1 MNTKDLKLNIFK
13 IFWLESKYEFF
24 KSLRIPVFAVSTIAF
39 PTIFYIMF
47 GLSFNQGLLGRLNT
61 ATYYLA
67 SYGTFGIIGSAL
79 SGFGTGIASERGQG
93 WMRLKR
99 ASPMPPLAY
108 FFAKLMVSMI
118 FGTFIVVLL
127 IILGTV
133 FGNVELSA
141 LQIIK
146 LLMILVLSTIP
157 FASMGMALGY
167 IAGPNSAPAVVNLI
181 YLPMAFASG
190 LWVPIQFLPKI
201 VKQIAPFLAPYHLSK
216 LAFAAV
222 GAKPDNATWLHV
234 GVLAIYTV
242 VFLILAV
249 FLYRRD
255 DGKTY
260 G

>member
-1 MNTKDLKLNIFK
+1 MNHLKPNMFK
-13 IFWLESKYEFF
+13 IFWLETKYEFF
-24 KSLRIPVFAVSTIAF
+24 KSLRIPAFAISTIAF
-39 PTIFYIMF
+39 PTIFYVMF
-47 GLSFNQGLLGRLNT
+47 GLSFNQGLLGKLNT

-67 SYGTFGIIGSAL
+67 SYGTFGVIGSAL
-79 SGFGTGIASERGQG
+79 FGFGVGIASERGQG

-108 FFAKLMVSMI
+108 FFAKLMVSVV
-118 FGTFIVVLL
+118 FGAAIVILLTVL
-127 IILGTV
+127 GSV
-133 FGNVELSA
+133 FGNVDLSF

-146 LLMILVLSTIP
+146 LLAALILGTIP

-167 IAGPNSAPAVVNLI
+167 LAGPNSAPAIVNLF

-222 GAKPDNATWLHV
+222 GARPDNATWQHI
-234 GVLAIYTV
+234 GVLLVYTI

>member
-1 MNTKDLKLNIFK
+1 MNQNLKPNIFK

-24 KSLRIPVFAVSTIAF
+24 KSLRIPVFAISTIAF
-39 PTIFYIMF
+39 PTIFYVMF
-47 GLSFNQGLLGRLNT
+47 GLSFNQGLLGKLNT

-67 SYGTFGIIGSAL
+67 SYGTFGVIGAAL
-79 SGFGTGIASERGQG
+79 FGFGVGIASERGQG

-108 FFAKLMVSMI
+108 FFAKLIMAAI
-118 FGTFIVVLL
+118 FGAIIVIILL
-127 IILGTV
+127 ILGIL
-133 FGNVELSA
+133 FGGVSLTIT
-141 LQIIK
+141 QIIK
-146 LLMILVLSTIP
+146 LLAILILGTIP
-157 FASMGMALGY
+157 FAAMGMAMGY
-167 IAGPNSAPAVVNLI
+167 IAGPNSAPAIVNLV

-190 LWVPIQFLPKI
+190 LWVPIQFLPKL

-216 LAFAAV
+216 LALAAV
-222 GAKPDNATWLHV
+222 GAKPDQATWQHL

>member
-1 MNTKDLKLNIFK
+1 MNQNLKPNIFK

-24 KSLRIPVFAVSTIAF
+24 KSLRIPVFAISTIAF
-39 PTIFYIMF
+39 PTIFYVMF

-61 ATYYLA
+61 ATYLLA

-79 SGFGTGIASERGQG
+79 GGFGIGIASERGQG

-108 FFAKLMVSMI
+108 FFAKLMVSMV
-118 FGTFIVVLL
+118 FGAAIVILL
-127 IILGTV
+127 IVLGSV
-133 FGNVELSA
+133 FGNVDLSF
-141 LQIIK
+141 LQVIK
-146 LLMILVLSTIP
+146 LLAILILGTIP

-167 IAGPNSAPAVVNLI
+167 MAGPNSAPAIVNLF

-216 LAFAAV
+216 LALAAV
-222 GAKPDNATWLHV
+222 GARPDNATWQHV
-234 GVLAIYTV
+234 GVLLIYTL
-242 VFLILAV
+242 VFLLLAV
-249 FLYRRD
+249 FFYRRD